1 MFLKEFEIRW
11 SDLDANRHLANV
23 TYSIYAGET
32 RMAFLKSLGLTHQRL
47 LNLEIGPIVFNEH
60 FFYFKEVLLGEK
72 IRVSTVLSGMS
83 SEGTFFEF
91 EHNFYSEK
99 GLNMARCEMIGGWM
113 NLSSRKLTSIPKELI
128 TQFKKTNEILSFKEL
143 TSKDTRKWN
152 KMPKNLIL

>member
-83 SEGTFFEF
+83 NEGTFFEF

-99 GLNMARCEMIGGWM
+99 GLNIARCEMIGGWM

-128 TQFKKTNEILSFKEL
+128 TQFKKTNEILSFKEI

-152 KMPKNLIL
+152 KIPKNLIL